1 MKNEKVYVYIGRF
14 QMAHAGHEA
23 TIKHALENSDRLVI
37 LVGSSDM
44 ARDSKNPFTF
54 DERKQVLDAMSSR
67 LAQAE
72 WAKGRSVKVNILP
85 IHDYVYNNSKWLM
98 EVHEQVKSVTQSENI
113 FITGC
118 QKEADA
124 STFYLNFFP
133 QWQQDF
139 IPEQT
144 VIKTVSDDYDHKDY
158 VEHRD
163 KSVKVTINSTA
174 MRQQFFSTKQVPE
187 ELPEETKEFLE
198 KFMKTKPMV
207 FDNLIGEFNFVQ
219 RYRSEM
225 KEKLPYD
232 NIPFL
237 TGDAL
242 VICAGHVLLV
252 KRRTFP
258 GKGLYALPGGF
269 FDAWQD
275 KDQVQTALREL
286 KEETKIDVPLKVLE
300 GSIRESMEF
309 GDFNRSL
316 RWRII
321 TRCAHIQ
328 LQDNTLP
335 KVKGS
340 DDAEKA
346 FWMPLGELVKN
357 RDKFFEDHL
366 SIIDTFLG
374 IL

>member
-14 QMAHAGHEA
+14 QMAHSGHEA
-23 TIKHALENSDRLVI
+23 TIKHALENADRLVI
-37 LVGSSDM
+37 LVGSSEL
-44 ARDSKNPFTF
+44 ARDPKNPFTF
-54 DERKQVLDAMSSR
+54 AERHQVLDAMSSR
-67 LAQAE
+67 LAQEE
-72 WAKGRSVKVNILP
+72 WAKGRSVKINILP
-85 IHDYVYNNSKWLM
+85 IHDYVYNNSKWLK
-98 EVHEQVKSVTQSENI
+98 EVHEQVKSVTSSSNI

-118 QKEADA
+118 QKEADE

-133 QWQQDF
+133 QWKQDF
-139 IPEQT
+139 IDEKQ
-144 VIKTVSDDYDHKDY
+144 VFVNLNKGAKHEVAVYQKI
-158 VEHRD
+158 
-163 KSVKVTINSTA
+163 TINSTE
-174 MRQQFFSTKQVPE
+174 MRNQFFSTKQIPE

-198 KFMKTKPMV
+198 KFMHTKPIV

-219 RYRSEM
+219 RYRAQM
-225 KEKLPYD
+225 KEQLPYD

-237 TGDAL
+237 TGDSM
-242 VICAGHVLLV
+242 VVCAGHVLLV

-300 GSIRESMEF
+300 GSIRSVTEF

-321 TRCAHIQ
+321 TKCTYIQ
-328 LQDNTLP
+328 LNDHTLP

-346 FWMPLGELVKN
+346 FWMPLGEIVQN
-357 RDKFFEDHL
+357 RDKFFEDHY
-366 SIIDTFLG
+366 SICDQL
-374 IL
+374 LNL

>member
-1 MKNEKVYVYIGRF
+1 MSKEKVYVYIGRF
-14 QMAHAGHEA
+14 QMAHKGHEA
-23 TIKHALENSDRLVI
+23 TIKHALENADRLVI
-37 LVGSSDM
+37 LVGSSEL

-54 DERKQVLDAMSSR
+54 NERRQVLDAMSSR
-67 LAQAE
+67 LAQDE
-72 WAKGRSVKVNILP
+72 WAKGRQVKVDILP

-98 EVHEQVKSVTQSENI
+98 EVHEQVKSVTSSDNI

-118 QKEADA
+118 KKEADE

-139 IPEQT
+139 IQEVKKSQAGIPPE
-144 VIKTVSDDYDHKDY
+144 YR
-158 VEHRD
+158 ERD
-163 KSVKVTINSTA
+163 AEVNPITLNSTEV
-174 MRQQFFSTKQVPE
+174 RNQFFSTKQIPE
-187 ELPEETKEFLE
+187 SLPEETKEFLG
-198 KFMKTKPMV
+198 KFIQTKPAI
-207 FDNLIGEFNFVQ
+207 FDNLVGEFNFVQ
-219 RYRSEM
+219 RYRAEM
-225 KEKLPYD
+225 NERLPYN

-237 TGDAL
+237 TGDAM
-242 VICAGHVLLV
+242 VISAGHILLV

-275 KDQVQTALREL
+275 KDQIQTALREL
-286 KEETKIDVPLKVLE
+286 KEETKIDVPMKVLE

-309 GDFNRSL
+309 GDFNRSQ

-321 TRCAHIQ
+321 TKCAYIQ

-335 KVKGS
+335 KVKGA

-346 FWMPLGELVKN
+346 FWMPLGELVNN

>member
-1 MKNEKVYVYIGRF
+1 MTKGVLEMKNEKVYVYIGRF

-72 WAKGRSVKVNILP
+72 WAKGHSVKVNILP

-118 QKEADA
+118 HKEADA

-133 QWQQDF
+133 QWNQDF
-139 IPEQT
+139 IAEE
-144 VIKTVSDDYDHKDY
+144 KAD
-158 VEHRD
+158 EA
-163 KSVKVTINSTA
+163 TINSTA

-187 ELPEETKEFLE
+187 TLPEETKEFLE

-275 KDQVQTALREL
+275 KDQIQTALREL
-286 KEETKIDVPLKVLE
+286 KEETKIDVPMKVLE

>member
-14 QMAHAGHEA
+14 QMAHSGHEA
-23 TIKHALENSDRLVI
+23 TIKHALENADRLVI
-37 LVGSSDM
+37 LVGSSEL
-44 ARDSKNPFTF
+44 ARDPKNPFTF
-54 DERKQVLDAMSSR
+54 AERHQVLDAMSTR
-67 LAQAE
+67 LAQDE
-72 WAKGRSVKVNILP
+72 WAKGRSVKINILP

-98 EVHEQVKSVTQSENI
+98 EVHEQVKSVTTSADVT
-113 FITGC
+113 ITGC
-118 QKEADA
+118 KKEADD

-133 QWQQDF
+133 QWKQDF
-139 IPEQT
+139 IDEQRVPVNTGDST
-144 VIKTVSDDYDHKDY
+144 VAVYESH
-158 VEHRD
+158 
-163 KSVKVTINSTA
+163 TINSTE
-174 MRQQFFSTKQVPE
+174 MRNQFFSTKQIPE
-187 ELPEETKEFLE
+187 QLPEETKEFLQ
-198 KFMKTKPMV
+198 KFMHTKPMV

-219 RYRSEM
+219 RYRAEM
-225 KEKLPYD
+225 NEKLPYK

-269 FDAWQD
+269 FDAWTD
-275 KDQVQTALREL
+275 KDQIQTALREL

-321 TRCAHIQ
+321 TNCSYIQ

-335 KVKGS
+335 KVKGA

-346 FWMPLGELVKN
+346 FWMPLGELVQN